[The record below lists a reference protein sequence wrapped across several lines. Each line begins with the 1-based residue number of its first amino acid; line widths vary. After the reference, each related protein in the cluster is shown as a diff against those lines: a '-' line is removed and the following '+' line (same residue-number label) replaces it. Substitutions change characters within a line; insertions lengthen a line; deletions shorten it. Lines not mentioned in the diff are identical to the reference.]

1 MFLQLLVYGLQLGCI
16 YALVAIGYTMVY
28 GVLGMINF
36 AHGDFLMIGAF
47 AAYFLIVSLFNNM
60 NPVLSFI
67 LVATVSMFITACIGM
82 LTERIA
88 YKPLRNAPKMTTL
101 ITALAVS
108 MFLQNFP
115 RALPFIGPNPR
126 NFPEMFKVVTFT
138 VGKANVTNIQIIV
151 IAITAVVMVLM
162 DFVTTKTVVG
172 RDIRAVS
179 MDKDAASLMGV
190 NTNRVISITFL
201 IGSALAALAGLLYS
215 NIYPIINIAMGGWLG
230 TKAFICAVFG
240 GIGSIR
246 GAMLGGLLMGII
258 EVSVTYLHSGIGYG
272 ISFVILVLVLL
283 VRPQGLIGKKQL
295 EKV

>member
-16 YALVAIGYTMVY
+16 YALVAIGYSMVY

-47 AAYFLIVSLFNNM
+47 ASFFLLTAISNKV
-60 NPVLSFI
+60 NPVLGFI
-67 LVATVSMFITACIGM
+67 IITFLAMLITASIGVM
-82 LTERIA
+82 TERIA

-126 NFPEMFKVVTFT
+126 NFPEMFNVVTLNI
-138 VGKANVTNIQIIV
+138 ANAHITNIQIMVIV
-151 IAITAVVMVLM
+151 ITAVFMLLM
-162 DFVTTKTVVG
+162 DAFTTKTVIG

-179 MDKDAASLMGV
+179 MDKDAASLMGI
-190 NTNRVISITFL
+190 NTDRAISITFF

-215 NIYPIINIAMGGWLG
+215 NVYPFINVYMGGWLG

-240 GIGSIR
+240 GIGNIR
-246 GAMLGGLLMGII
+246 GAVLGGLLMGII
-258 EVSVTYLHSGIGYG
+258 EVSVTYVNSSIGYG
-272 ISFVILVLVLL
+272 VSFVILILVLL
-283 VRPQGLIGKKQL
+283 IRPQGLIGKKQL